1 MTDTQSPATVASVRV
16 AGGTRRDDLRAV
28 SIVWRRELIR
38 FGRSKLRIVTGLA
51 QPVIYLFVLGT
62 GLASI
67 VPSTARS
74 DFNYRTFMF
83 PGVLAMTILFTSIF
97 SAVSIVWDRE
107 FGFLREMLVAPVRR
121 SALVIGKCL
130 GGATVATAQGAL
142 MLAFAG
148 FVGVPYSPLLFIELL
163 ALMAL
168 TAFVINALGIVISS
182 RMASVES
189 FQVVMQFVVLPMFFL
204 SGALFPLDGLPQWLS
219 VLTRLDPLT
228 YLVQPMRQAVFS
240 YVDVPPDARAAL
252 APDVT
257 WFGWP
262 VPVLGMVAVAIVMG
276 LTFLA
281 IAVYQF
287 SKPE

>member
-1 MTDTQSPATVASVRV
+1 
-16 AGGTRRDDLRAV
+16 
-28 SIVWRRELIR
+28 
-38 FGRSKLRIVTGLA
+38 
-51 QPVIYLFVLGT
+51 
-62 GLASI
+62 
-67 VPSTARS
+67 
-74 DFNYRTFMF
+74 
-83 PGVLAMTILFTSIF
+83 
-97 SAVSIVWDRE
+97 
-107 FGFLREMLVAPVRR
+107 
-121 SALVIGKCL
+121 
-130 GGATVATAQGAL
+130 

-204 SGALFPLDGLPQWLS
+204 SGALFPLNGLPQWLS

>member
-74 DFNYRTFMF
+74 DFNYRTFMS

-97 SAVSIVWDRE
+97 SVVSIVWDRE